1 MENQMAYR
9 VTAAWDG
16 EGNGRV
22 SADEMSP
29 TIHFSTPPEF
39 HGDPGYW
46 TPDHFLLAAVASC
59 YMTTFHVLAEMS
71 ALEFLGMGLLAEGKM
86 GLPDGNWRFTEI
98 VLKPMLTIA
107 ASLDRAL
114 ADHLLEKAL
123 QECRIARC
131 LVFPVRLEPV
141 VQLAQELLAS

>member
-46 TPDHFLLAAVASC
+46 TPEHFLLAAVASS
-59 YMTTFHVLAEMS
+59 YMRTFHVLAEMS
-71 ALEFLGMGLLAEGKM
+71 ALEFFGIGLLVEGKM
-86 GLPDGNWRFTEI
+86 GRPDGNLRFTEL
-98 VLKPMLTIA
+98 VVKPMLTIA
-107 ASLDRAL
+107 PSRDRAL

-123 QECRIARC
+123 QECRIVRC
-131 LVFPVRLEPV
+131 LVFPVHLEPA
-141 VQLAQELLAS
+141 VQLAQEVLAS